1 MIRVMVVDDSA
12 LVRKI
17 ATDILSADA
26 GISVVATASQG
37 EFALQKLTREVPDV
51 ITLDMEM
58 PGMGG
63 LETIRQIMAV

>member
-26 GISVVATASQG
+26 EISVVATAAQG
-37 EFALQKLTREVPDV
+37 EFALQKLTREQPDV
-51 ITLDMEM
+51 ITLD
-58 PGMGG
+58 
-63 LETIRQIMAV
+63 LSLIHI